1 MRAVARGREK
11 EVGLRRSEGESLER
25 GAHGIHVHVH
35 VHVHVLMGGV
45 PHASPWCL
53 LGAAR

>member
-1 MRAVARGREK
+1 MARGREK